1 MKRIGK
7 ILLGTTIGAIL
18 LTGTALAAPKLNLFI
33 NGAGYVSDYLGL
45 KVENGS
51 VLVPIDKIAAEFKGN
66 ATYDA
71 KTGDV
76 RVTLSDAALLA
87 HQLQRFEDAFRADEP
102 KQALDTWIE
111 GVTERNGSLQYAV
124 FSPELR
130 QKTKAEFDANFW
142 VTGGSSPH
150 MGKIEKL
157 VTKQVNETTLTYSFN
172 YHLIASNYD
181 GLGSAVVT
189 VQKLTTDRG
198 DGWYVTNIKLKN
210 PGDLGI
216 MIGVEQLK

>member
-1 MKRIGK
+1 M
-7 ILLGTTIGAIL
+7 T
-18 LTGTALAAPKLNLFI
+18 
-33 NGAGYVSDYLGL
+33 D
-45 KVENGS
+45 
-51 VLVPIDKIAAEFKGN
+51 
-66 ATYDA
+66 
-71 KTGDV
+71 
-76 RVTLSDAALLA
+76 
-87 HQLQRFEDAFRADEP
+87 
-102 KQALDTWIE
+102 
-111 GVTERNGSLQYAV
+111 RNGSLQYAV

-157 VTKQVNETTLTYSFN
+157 VTKQVNETTVTFSFD

-198 DGWYVTNIKLKN
+198 VGWYVTNIKLKD